1 MQIAQ
6 ERAPAVRDEAR
17 RRTMTALEELL
28 VDAREIDR
36 GLVAG
41 FLKPYLRI
49 DGPTCGIIPM
59 PAWAEVPNE
68 ARVLLYLVARK
79 AMRALELPLTVE
91 AASPH
96 EIERATGIPGGSV
109 RPALKRLL
117 KARLVERDIGVG
129 YVVPNYAM
137 IRAGAYVRQWAPDV
151 VAA

>member
-1 MQIAQ
+1 
-6 ERAPAVRDEAR
+6 
-17 RRTMTALEELL
+17 MTALEDLV

-36 GLVAG
+36 ELVAT

-49 DGPTCGIIPM
+49 DGPTCGILPQ
-59 PAWAEVPNE
+59 PGWAEVPNE

-79 AMRALELPLTVE
+79 AMVALDLPLPHE
-91 AASPH
+91 AASPQ

-117 KARLVERDIGVG
+117 KAKLVERDLASG

-137 IRAGAYVRQWAPDV
+137 LRARAYVRQWAPDV
-151 VAA
+151 AA

>member
-1 MQIAQ
+1 MA
-6 ERAPAVRDEAR
+6 
-17 RRTMTALEELL
+17 ALEDLV

-36 GLVAG
+36 ELVAT

-49 DGPTCGIIPM
+49 DGASCGIIPM
-59 PAWAEVPNE
+59 PAWSEVPNE

-79 AMRALELPLTVE
+79 AMRALDLPLPEE
-91 AASPH
+91 AATPL

-117 KARLVERDIGVG
+117 KSRLVERSIGVG

-137 IRAGAYVRQWAPDV
+137 VRARAYVWQWAPDV
-151 VAA
+151 AA

>member
-1 MQIAQ
+1 
-6 ERAPAVRDEAR
+6 
-17 RRTMTALEELL
+17 MTALEELV

-36 GLVAG
+36 ELVAT

-59 PAWAEVPNE
+59 PAWGEVPNE

-79 AMRALELPLTVE
+79 AMRALELPIASE
-91 AASPH
+91 GASPQ

-117 KARLVERDIGVG
+117 KARLVERQLGTG
-129 YVVPNYAM
+129 YIVPNYAM
-137 IRAGAYVRQWAPDV
+137 VRARAYVRQWAPDV
-151 VAA
+151 AA